1 MKSTNQTGMAFPLE
15 DERPRQERPPWEPKT
30 RFEMERDMS
39 HMRAR
44 NRRIGNSLGWI
55 VDVLLQD
62 EETEDKDRLKKE
74 KREAIESLAYI
85 RDVLISEAVELEE
98 DRLADRLAQAKQQ
111 SVVGSAPLVGPSMV
125 PPAPLPVIDSR
136 PTGIR
141 QTEPLST
148 RMQALTTAGT
158 KTPISRGSVLAPWN
172 HTRSNFSGISSFS
185 ASTPNLPR
193 LPPPASRN
201 LGQAGPRNQIPARGE
216 SGSYTDPL
224 GAMR

>member
-1 MKSTNQTGMAFPLE
+1 MKPTNQTGMAFPLE

-30 RFEMERDMS
+30 RFEMERDMN

-44 NRRIGNSLGWI
+44 DRRIGNSLGWI
-55 VDVLLQD
+55 VDVLLQGG
-62 EETEDKDRLKKE
+62 EAGDKDRLKKE
-74 KREAIESLAYI
+74 KCEAIESLAYI

-98 DRLADRLAQAKQQ
+98 DRLADRLGQTKQQ
-111 SVVGSAPLVGPSMV
+111 SVVGSAPPVGPSMV

-136 PTGIR
+136 PTGAR

-148 RMQALTTAGT
+148 RMQALTTTGT
-158 KTPISRGSVLAPWN
+158 KTPISRDSVLAPWN
-172 HTRSNFSGISSFS
+172 HTRSSFS

-193 LPPPASRN
+193 LLPPASRN
-201 LGQAGPRNQIPARGE
+201 LEQAGPRNQIPAREE

-224 GAMR
+224 GAIIREHYL

>member
-1 MKSTNQTGMAFPLE
+1 MKPTNQTGMAFPLE

-30 RFEMERDMS
+30 RFEMERDMN
-39 HMRAR
+39 HIRAR
-44 NRRIGNSLGWI
+44 DRRIGNSLGWI
-55 VDVLLQD
+55 VDVLLQGG
-62 EETEDKDRLKKE
+62 ETEDKDRLKKE
-74 KREAIESLAYI
+74 KRKAIESLAYI

-98 DRLADRLAQAKQQ
+98 DRLADRLGQAKQQ
-111 SVVGSAPLVGPSMV
+111 SVVGSAPPVGPSMV

-136 PTGIR
+136 PTGVR

-148 RMQALTTAGT
+148 RMQALTTTGT

-172 HTRSNFSGISSFS
+172 HTRSNFSGIPSFS

>member
-1 MKSTNQTGMAFPLE
+1 MKPTNQTGMSFPLE
-15 DERPRQERPPWEPKT
+15 DERPRQEGSPWEPKT

-39 HMRAR
+39 HIRAR
-44 NRRIGNSLGWI
+44 DRRIGNSLGWV

-98 DRLADRLAQAKQQ
+98 DRLADRFAQTKQQ
-111 SVVGSAPLVGPSMV
+111 TVVGSVPPVVPSMV
-125 PPAPLPVIDSR
+125 PPVPLPVVDSR

-141 QTEPLST
+141 QPESLST
-148 RMQALTTAGT
+148 KLTIADT
-158 KTPISRGSVLAPWN
+158 TPVNSGSVLAPWN
-172 HTRSNFSGISSFS
+172 HTPSNFSGISSFS
-185 ASTPNLPR
+185 TSTTNLPR
-193 LPPPASRN
+193 PPPASRN
-201 LGQAGPRNQIPARGE
+201 LRQARARNQIPAQGE
-216 SGSYTDPL
+216 GESYTDPL

>member
-1 MKSTNQTGMAFPLE
+1 MKPTNQTGMAFPLE

-30 RFEMERDMS
+30 RFEMERDMN

-44 NRRIGNSLGWI
+44 DRRIGNSLSWI

-62 EETEDKDRLKKE
+62 GETEDKDRLKKE

-98 DRLADRLAQAKQQ
+98 DRLADRLGQAKQQ
-111 SVVGSAPLVGPSMV
+111 SVVGSSMV

-136 PTGIR
+136 PTKIR

-148 RMQALTTAGT
+148 RMQALTTTGT

-172 HTRSNFSGISSFS
+172 HTRSNFSGIPSFS

-193 LPPPASRN
+193 LPPPASRD